1 MLAEQELPPPPSL
14 NLLYRYGAY
23 PFAEDENYQVCII
36 QYLPEQNEQL
46 LIIIVLQARP
56 SKHPRRKCTSDE
68 PGSRG
73 DASEDAGVLL

>member
-1 MLAEQELPPPPSL
+1 MSAEQELPPPPSL
-14 NLLYRYGAY
+14 NSLDQYGAY
-23 PFAEDENYQVCII
+23 PFAEDETYQVCIVY
-36 QYLPEQNEQL
+36 YLPEQNKQL
-46 LIIIVLQARP
+46 LIVIVLQARP